1 MAAMS
6 VVDKPMSLAE
16 FLDWE
21 DRQPLKYEFDGTR
34 PVAMSGGTAAHARIQ
49 RNLAISVGGR
59 LVGTRC
65 EFFGSD
71 IKIEVAGRIR
81 YPDGFVLCSQ
91 PAGDITLVRDPVV
104 IFEVSNPSTA
114 GTDIFA
120 KNEEYAATPSV
131 KQYVILAQDAIR
143 GTMFQ
148 RIGGD
153 WIGHMLGAD
162 AIIAMPEIGIEVPVA
177 ELYRGV
183 DLAPA
188 PTAEVELP
196 D

>member
-1 MAAMS
+1 MS
-6 VVDKPMSLAE
+6 VVHKPMSVTE
-16 FLDWE
+16 FLEWE
-21 DRQPLKYEFDGTR
+21 DGQSLKYEFDGMR
-34 PVAMSGGTAAHARIQ
+34 PVTMSEGTAAHARIQ

-71 IKIEVAGRIR
+71 IKIEAAGRIR
-81 YPDGFVLCSQ
+81 YPDGLVLCSQ
-91 PAGDITLVRDPVV
+91 PADDTKVIQDPVV
-104 IFEVSNPSTA
+104 IFEVSSPSTA

-131 KQYVILAQDAIR
+131 QRYMILAQDAIR

-153 WIGHMLGAD
+153 WIGHILGAA
-162 AIIAMPEIGIEVPVA
+162 AILAMPEIGIEVPLA

-183 DLAPA
+183 DLALVPA
-188 PTAEVELP
+188 AEVG
-196 D
+196 